1 MADEPPEDAEFRRWL
16 AEHDPF
22 GTGESARTDES
33 PGGAEFKR
41 WLEEQ
46 DPFGNKEGSLE
57 HEIVKSRM
65 MGRFSSIMWF
75 GLALP
80 YLLAMVGTLAL
91 AFLIAWA
98 IKTLP

>member
-1 MADEPPEDAEFRRWL
+1 MTDEPPEDAEFKRWL

-41 WLEEQ
+41 WLGEQ
-46 DPFGNKEGSLE
+46 DPFGITEGSLE
-57 HEIVKSRM
+57 WKQAKGRQM
-65 MGRFSSIMWF
+65 RRFSSLMSF

-80 YLLAMVGTLAL
+80 YLLAMVGILAL
-91 AFLIAWA
+91 AFLIGWA
-98 IKTLP
+98 LRTLP

>member
-1 MADEPPEDAEFRRWL
+1 MADEPPEDAEFKRWF

-22 GTGESARTDES
+22 GTGERPTTDES
-33 PGGAEFKR
+33 PGDAEFKY

-46 DPFGNKEGSLE
+46 YPFGNREGSLE

-80 YLLAMVGTLAL
+80 YMLAMVGILAL
-91 AFLIAWA
+91 GFLIAWA